1 MSEQAEGWHVDASGL
16 RVKKWDPHRET
27 RRRGYERQLQ
37 QHQARR
43 LEGATPSSYASN
55 QPGTLAARGAAAR
68 AKAQQSRDARVG
80 RAKKFNDRHAEAL
93 VRRQK
98 QGAAASHRENDRYMA
113 DFRDA
118 YGLAAPAEPAGGP
131 RGAACAFS
139 RARVAS
145 WGNREVDAAAAD
157 AFRRGPRD
165 PRARSV
171 DCSDRPL
178 LAMSVSDDGADV
190 VAGGADHAAHGVDV
204 ARAGAKPQRQYHGK
218 ARGHHEWVTGVA
230 HCGGRSVA
238 TCGADG
244 RLCLWRSPHACEE
257 LVTAD
262 GAASLSVLLADAARP
277 QLLLA
282 AGYDG
287 TARLFD
293 VGGRARARGGPAGA
307 RRRRRPRAGPLR
319 RLGPGGL
326 RPRRPRRP
334 RARLRP
340 RDLLADAA
348 PPAPGGA
355 ENFRRVCSTT
365 HRSLSTAQAPRGGG
379 PLRRALRGRRPP
391 RERPPGRPRA
401 GLGRARPR
409 RPARL
414 DRARAPGPRRGR
426 RGLVRRGAGGRRP
439 RRDVRRGPA
448 RLRRRPARAG
458 RARPRLPR
466 APRLPLLP
474 RDARR
479 GPHLHGRRRRRAAL
493 PRPAWHSTPS
503 TLSTRPRRGGIVS
516 HGFRAGRARDGR

>member
-1 MSEQAEGWHVDASGL
+1 MSDQAEGWHTDASGL

-37 QHQARR
+37 QHQVRR

-145 WGNREVDAAAAD
+145 WGDRGVDAAAAD

-165 PRARSV
+165 PRGALV

-293 VGGRARARGGPAGA
+293 VGGRRAREAG
-307 RRRRRPRAGPLR
+307 
-319 RLGPGGL
+319 RL
-326 RPRRPRRP
+326 
-334 RARLRP
+334 
-340 RDLLADAA
+340 
-348 PPAPGGA
+348 APGG
-355 ENFRRVCSTT
+355 
-365 HRSLSTAQAPRGGG
+365 G
-379 PLRRALRGRRPP
+379 
-391 RERPPGRPRA
+391 
-401 GLGRARPR
+401 
-409 RPARL
+409 
-414 DRARAPGPRRGR
+414 
-426 RGLVRRGAGGRRP
+426 
-439 RRDVRRGPA
+439 
-448 RLRRRPARAG
+448 AG
-458 RARPRLPR
+458 RAPVLC
-466 APRLPLLP
+466 
-474 RDARR
+474 
-479 GPHLHGRRRRRAAL
+479 AAWDREACGL
-493 PRPAWHSTPS
+493 
-503 TLSTRPRRGGIVS
+503 GD
-516 HGFRAGRARDGR
+516 RDGRVFVYDLATCSRTRLLRLPAAFA

>member
-1 MSEQAEGWHVDASGL
+1 MSEQAEGWHTEASGL

-43 LEGATPSSYASN
+43 LEGVTPSSYASN

-118 YGLAAPAEPAGGP
+118 YGLAAPAEPTGGP

-145 WGNREVDAAAAD
+145 WGDRGVDAAAAD

-165 PRARSV
+165 PRGALV

-293 VGGRARARGGPAGA
+293 VGGRRAREAGRLAPGGGAGRAPVLCAAWDREACGLGDRDGRVLVYDLGTCSRTRLLRLPAA
-307 RRRRRPRAGPLR
+307 RRIYI
-319 RLGPGGL
+319 
-326 RPRRPRRP
+326 
-334 RARLRP
+334 
-340 RDLLADAA
+340 AA
-348 PPAPGGA
+348 PP
-355 ENFRRVCSTT
+355 T
-365 HRSLSTAQAPRGGG
+365 HRSRSPQAPRGGG

-479 GPHLHGRRRRRAAL
+479 GPRLHGRRRRRAAL
-493 PRPAWHSTPS
+493 PRPVSHSTDM
-503 TLSTRPRRGGIVS
+503 T
-516 HGFRAGRARDGR
+516 

>member
-1 MSEQAEGWHVDASGL
+1 MSDQAEGWHTDASGL

-37 QHQARR
+37 QHQVRR

-98 QGAAASHRENDRYMA
+98 QGAATSHRENDRYMA

-145 WGNREVDAAAAD
+145 WGDREVDAAAAD

-165 PRARSV
+165 PRGALV

-293 VGGRARARGGPAGA
+293 VGGRRAREAG
-307 RRRRRPRAGPLR
+307 
-319 RLGPGGL
+319 RL
-326 RPRRPRRP
+326 
-334 RARLRP
+334 
-340 RDLLADAA
+340 
-348 PPAPGGA
+348 APGG
-355 ENFRRVCSTT
+355 
-365 HRSLSTAQAPRGGG
+365 G
-379 PLRRALRGRRPP
+379 
-391 RERPPGRPRA
+391 
-401 GLGRARPR
+401 
-409 RPARL
+409 
-414 DRARAPGPRRGR
+414 
-426 RGLVRRGAGGRRP
+426 
-439 RRDVRRGPA
+439 
-448 RLRRRPARAG
+448 AG
-458 RARPRLPR
+458 RAPVLCAAWDREACGLGDRDGRVLVYDLGTCSRTRLLRPP
-466 APRLPLLP
+466 A
-474 RDARR
+474 ARR
-479 GPHLHGRRRRRAAL
+479 ILHRRASDTPVASHAGPTRRRATAS
-493 PRPAWHSTPS
+493 RS
-503 TLSTRPRRGGIVS
+503 
-516 HGFRAGRARDGR
+516 ARSATAS

>member
-1 MSEQAEGWHVDASGL
+1 MSDQAEGWHTDASGL

-37 QHQARR
+37 QHQVRR

-165 PRARSV
+165 PRGALV

-293 VGGRARARGGPAGA
+293 VGGRRAREAG
-307 RRRRRPRAGPLR
+307 
-319 RLGPGGL
+319 RL
-326 RPRRPRRP
+326 
-334 RARLRP
+334 
-340 RDLLADAA
+340 
-348 PPAPGGA
+348 APGGGA
-355 ENFRRVCSTT
+355 GRAPVLCAAWDREACGLGDRDGRVLVYDLATCSRTRLLRPHEEAGHCVALCAVGDRLVSGHQDGRVRGWDARDRDDRPAWTAPAHRGRAGAGAASCVAALAGDALVATCGADRRVCVV
-365 HRSLSTAQAPRGGG
+365 
-379 PLRRALRGRRPP
+379 
-391 RERPPGRPRA
+391 
-401 GLGRARPR
+401 
-409 RPARL
+409 
-414 DRARAPGPRRGR
+414 D
-426 RGLVRRGAGGRRP
+426 
-439 RRDVRRGPA
+439 
-448 RLRRRPARAG
+448 
-458 RARPRLPR
+458 PR
-466 APRLPLLP
+466 APDAPVHAFREHRDFPYCLATLGGDLVFTGAGDGALLCGDRCGTQP
-474 RDARR
+474 RAVRDVDAISAQATTCAA
-479 GPHLHGRRRRRAAL
+479 RAA
-493 PRPAWHSTPS
+493 A
-503 TLSTRPRRGGIVS
+503 RGAS
-516 HGFRAGRARDGR
+516 ARA

>member
-1 MSEQAEGWHVDASGL
+1 MSEQAEGWHTDASGL

-145 WGNREVDAAAAD
+145 WGHREVDAAAAD

-165 PRARSV
+165 PRGALV

-204 ARAGAKPQRQYHGK
+204 ARAFSL
-218 ARGHHEWVTGVA
+218 ARTG
-230 HCGGRSVA
+230 RF
-238 TCGADG
+238 
-244 RLCLWRSPHACEE
+244 E
-257 LVTAD
+257 
-262 GAASLSVLLADAARP
+262 
-277 QLLLA
+277 
-282 AGYDG
+282 
-287 TARLFD
+287 
-293 VGGRARARGGPAGA
+293 
-307 RRRRRPRAGPLR
+307 
-319 RLGPGGL
+319 
-326 RPRRPRRP
+326 
-334 RARLRP
+334 
-340 RDLLADAA
+340 
-348 PPAPGGA
+348 
-355 ENFRRVCSTT
+355 
-365 HRSLSTAQAPRGGG
+365 
-379 PLRRALRGRRPP
+379 
-391 RERPPGRPRA
+391 
-401 GLGRARPR
+401 
-409 RPARL
+409 
-414 DRARAPGPRRGR
+414 
-426 RGLVRRGAGGRRP
+426 
-439 RRDVRRGPA
+439 
-448 RLRRRPARAG
+448 
-458 RARPRLPR
+458 
-466 APRLPLLP
+466 
-474 RDARR
+474 
-479 GPHLHGRRRRRAAL
+479 
-493 PRPAWHSTPS
+493 
-503 TLSTRPRRGGIVS
+503 
-516 HGFRAGRARDGR
+516 

>member
-1 MSEQAEGWHVDASGL
+1 MSEQAEGWHTDASGL

-145 WGNREVDAAAAD
+145 WGNRGVDAAAAD

-165 PRARSV
+165 PRGALV

-230 HCGGRSVA
+230 HCGGRSA
-238 TCGADG
+238 AAD
-244 RLCLWRSPHACEE
+244 RCA
-257 LVTAD
+257 
-262 GAASLSVLLADAARP
+262 
-277 QLLLA
+277 
-282 AGYDG
+282 
-287 TARLFD
+287 
-293 VGGRARARGGPAGA
+293 
-307 RRRRRPRAGPLR
+307 
-319 RLGPGGL
+319 L
-326 RPRRPRRP
+326 RPRRQRE
-334 RARLRP
+334 LRI
-340 RDLLADAA
+340 
-348 PPAPGGA
+348 
-355 ENFRRVCSTT
+355 
-365 HRSLSTAQAPRGGG
+365 
-379 PLRRALRGRRPP
+379 
-391 RERPPGRPRA
+391 
-401 GLGRARPR
+401 
-409 RPARL
+409 
-414 DRARAPGPRRGR
+414 
-426 RGLVRRGAGGRRP
+426 
-439 RRDVRRGPA
+439 
-448 RLRRRPARAG
+448 
-458 RARPRLPR
+458 
-466 APRLPLLP
+466 APRLLV
-474 RDARR
+474 ARR
-479 GPHLHGRRRRRAAL
+479 NQLRAQRRV
-493 PRPAWHSTPS
+493 
-503 TLSTRPRRGGIVS
+503 VS
-516 HGFRAGRARDGR
+516 